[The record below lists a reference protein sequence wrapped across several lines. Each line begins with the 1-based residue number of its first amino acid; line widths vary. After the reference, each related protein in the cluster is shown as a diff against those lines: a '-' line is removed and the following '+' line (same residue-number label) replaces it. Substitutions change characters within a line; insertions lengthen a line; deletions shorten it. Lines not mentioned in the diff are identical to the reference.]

1 MWEQISKIPV
11 PGDYQMA
18 EVSPVVDGEENYKNI
33 LQVLTSA
40 LCSTSPVFLP
50 HDLGTEN

>member
-11 PGDYQMA
+11 PGDYQTA
-18 EVSPVVDGEENYKNI
+18 EVSPGVDREENDKNI

-40 LCSTSPVFLP
+40 LC
-50 HDLGTEN
+50 